1 MRKTDREITDLNEIA
16 GLIEGCDTL
25 RLGFNDDG
33 CPYIVQRAA
42 EGVHTPEGK
51 KQVMETV
58 HGYLENARVLVSA
71 MKGLGLSVYGGVNA
85 PYIWVSTPD
94 GMDSWSFFDHLLHKA
109 SLVCTPGAGFGQS
122 GEGYVRLTA
131 FGTPEDTAEAIRRLQ
146 SL

>member
-1 MRKTDREITDLNEIA
+1 
-16 GLIEGCDTL
+16 
-25 RLGFNDDG
+25 
-33 CPYIVQRAA
+33 
-42 EGVHTPEGK
+42 
-51 KQVMETV
+51 METV

-109 SLVCTPGAGFGQS
+109 SLVCTPGAGFGLS